1 RKTIEKVFKTK
12 LIDTYGGDA
21 VVVSGQC
28 KYGNYHIQNLG
39 AIVEFVDDKYKKVAD
54 GKMGRILITD
64 LHNKAMPLI
73 RYEIGDL
80 GIKKKGKCKC
90 GSSFSMMEQL
100 LGRDT
105 DIIKLSNGINLLV
118 HNFTFIIE
126 FYLPILQFQV
136 REIGQDDLLIY
147 LKVTKDYTKEIEKDL

>member
-1 RKTIEKVFKTK
+1 
-12 LIDTYGGDA
+12 
-21 VVVSGQC
+21 
-28 KYGNYHIQNLG
+28 
-39 AIVEFVDDKYKKVAD
+39 
-54 GKMGRILITD
+54 
-64 LHNKAMPLI
+64 
-73 RYEIGDL
+73 
-80 GIKKKGKCKC
+80 
-90 GSSFSMMEQL
+90 MMEQL

-147 LKVTKDYTKEIEKDL
+147 LKVTKDYTKEIEKDLIKKISDYCKDGAKITVRVVDSIPLEKSNKRRLIIGGR